1 MQSKIK
7 LLQDRLQSLEEDVEE
22 PIQELERKKKE
33 EASRKGKIQ
42 TLKREIEV
50 STCMCTMYTMCIKI
64 SIFTV
69 NWSSCILDFS

>member
-7 LLQDRLQSLEEDVEE
+7 LLQDKLQSLEEDVEE

-42 TLKREIEV
+42 TLKKEIEV
-50 STCMCTMYTMCIKI
+50 CVYMYIYVYQDLNSICTVIM
-64 SIFTV
+64 
-69 NWSSCILDFS
+69 SSCIHSFS